1 MVFSPLCS
9 VFRCVYKGLLY
20 DVFDMNNV
28 NNMNIR

>member
-1 MVFSPLCS
+1 MTFSPFCA
-9 VFRCVYKGLLY
+9 VFRCVYKVLLY